1 MRVLVCGSREARELK
16 LYRRGFI
23 ARARKVRE
31 MSGCSLC
38 GYKWPKKNRSTP
50 AYHCG
55 CGEML
60 CVGCVFTGNH
70 VKHLGGR

>member
-1 MRVLVCGSREARELK
+1 MNASEVRELN

-31 MSGCSLC
+31 IAGCSLC
-38 GYKWPKKNRSTP
+38 GYKWPKKKRYF

-70 VKHLGGR
+70 IKHLGGR